1 MTSGTNAQEEADKLI
16 RAIEAAS
23 MVPANA
29 QRIAIVGSREYKQ
42 LDQVREYVRSL
53 PLDVIV
59 ISGGARGVDRA
70 AETEARKRG
79 LAVEVISADWDRL
92 GKIAGFQR
100 NQEIVDRADK
110 VVAFWDGHSR
120 GTADTMARAKRKG
133 IEVDLLYASGKQKE
147 A

>member
-1 MTSGTNAQEEADKLI
+1 
-16 RAIEAAS
+16 

-53 PLDVIV
+53 PLGVIV

-70 AETEARKRG
+70 
-79 LAVEVISADWDRL
+79 
-92 GKIAGFQR
+92 
-100 NQEIVDRADK
+100 DK
-110 VVAFWDGHSR
+110 LVAFWDGHSR
-120 GTADTMARAKRKG
+120 GTSDTMARAKRKG